1 MKQDYYIGLDVGTE
15 SVGWAVTDVDY
26 NLVKKRGQDYWGVY
40 LFDEAKT
47 AQGRRAFRTNRRR
60 LARVRHRLNLLQ
72 ELFDSEISAKDF
84 GFFYRLENS
93 KYFDEDKPEIA
104 RGKFLLFNDK
114 DFGDKEYYKNYPTI
128 FHLRNALRTQEIKD
142 VRLLYLAVHHILKN
156 RGHFL
161 FGEQDFNV
169 NDASDVSGEFEK
181 INRFLSENDGAGFDR
196 EKIPEIFEM
205 LCNENLAKRERKEK
219 ILELAGNS
227 KNKLLGEAVNAVVGL
242 NFRCQRCLEK
252 TEIFRVRIKCRSQT
266 VLLKKILQRRKWRWT
281 TTKRIFWRLLKKY
294 SQLQACAIFCTERS
308 LFPKQKRKLTKP
320 TAEICPS

>member
-1 MKQDYYIGLDVGTE
+1 MKQDYYIGLDMGTE

-104 RGKFLLFNDK
+104 RGKFLLFNDE

-169 NDASDVSGEFEK
+169 NDASDVSGEFE
-181 INRFLSENDGAGFDR
+181 
-196 EKIPEIFEM
+196 
-205 LCNENLAKRERKEK
+205 
-219 ILELAGNS
+219 
-227 KNKLLGEAVNAVVGL
+227 
-242 NFRCQRCLEK
+242 
-252 TEIFRVRIKCRSQT
+252 
-266 VLLKKILQRRKWRWT
+266 
-281 TTKRIFWRLLKKY
+281 
-294 SQLQACAIFCTERS
+294 
-308 LFPKQKRKLTKP
+308 
-320 TAEICPS
+320 